1 MSQFLCEGA
10 RLLSYKTQNVENKV
24 IFLRGP
30 VFSLEFLQA
39 LPSCRLWEPTKGP
52 GRTAF
57 CGNLFV
63 QTSPHIIVASVIMLI
78 WAQVYMREGPSPLGS
93 PTSITFDFLK
103 LKKRQ
108 KLYLHIY
115 YLDLMSDT
123 GLELENISNTFP
135 KKTFPGLA
143 CSVFS
148 EHCVVFSH
156 C

>member
-1 MSQFLCEGA
+1 MGTGVYEG
-10 RLLSYKTQNVENKV
+10 RPQST
-24 IFLRGP
+24 R
-30 VFSLEFLQA
+30 
-39 LPSCRLWEPTKGP
+39 
-52 GRTAF
+52 
-57 CGNLFV
+57 
-63 QTSPHIIVASVIMLI
+63 
-78 WAQVYMREGPSPLGS
+78 
-93 PTSITFDFLK
+93 SITFDFLK

-108 KLYLHIY
+108 KLYIHIY
-115 YLDLMSDT
+115 YLDLTSDT